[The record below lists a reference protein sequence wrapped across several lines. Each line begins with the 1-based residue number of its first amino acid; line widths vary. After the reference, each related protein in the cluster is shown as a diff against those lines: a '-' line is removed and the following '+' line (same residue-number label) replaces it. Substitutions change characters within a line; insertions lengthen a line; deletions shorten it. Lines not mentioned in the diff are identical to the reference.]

1 MSFSGPAD
9 NFSNLLRRNQAFSHS
24 KIYDVIQFH
33 LNEVYSSSSS
43 EANKV
48 HTLYQQHYPFI
59 VMGLNKSTMQFKKLA
74 IQNLSLMVRNDIST
88 TRKEI
93 RAYMEFLDARE
104 LFSVIQK
111 LDPWMKDLDG
121 DDMKRRSLLVEH
133 LIETINY
140 HDDDLAAEHMA
151 VILLE
156 HNKVCK
162 DARMLELGLAFV
174 RKAIW
179 GKKGFLRRVIGHLD
193 HQCQYS
199 LSKYSQ
205 RKRISFECKEIL
217 KKRLKE
223 IETFNASNM
232 RAAIKEK
239 KDRSAIARKDK
250 RARCYVCRKRGHVFW
265 KCPNKKS
272 RTTIEVPTKDNNSKK
287 PTDMRI
293 EEKLKYP
300 ENVHVKTNYMI
311 EGTDF
316 SNWDNIWYVSSAYK
330 KHMSLTK
337 SLFKRLKNRFRMEG
351 TEENEKKFIFSYG
364 IGEAV
369 VETNENE
376 IVIPCVL
383 YTPEVTLNVLSLDQL
398 LAQGFV
404 ITYGHNK
411 CRISY
416 MFGEE
421 NMVYDGDRDRGKGKE
436 CEIDTREMVA
446 KHNKFLEEYFESID
460 PKDACPLIKGL
471 EELEWDKDMEHDY
484 LDDDYISVNGTLYAI
499 KVNSFQRF
507 ISFLNLIKDDKL
519 VYENWSVLS
528 KRFEDMLKWFYL
540 IYLGRDVLETL
551 PPIIGGVK
559 IDLMGLYK
567 MVDSMG
573 GYLGVSFGNKWK
585 DVALIHGLTKEHDEV
600 LKECYK

>member
-1 MSFSGPAD
+1 MW
-9 NFSNLLRRNQAFSHS
+9 NYKNMLMRNWLQNQPVQQWYQS
-24 KIYDVIQFH
+24 KG
-33 LNEVYSSSSS
+33 S
-43 EANKV
+43 
-48 HTLYQQHYPFI
+48 
-59 VMGLNKSTMQFKKLA
+59 KSWEKLINNRMYEGFKKGYLIRESA
-74 IQNLSLMVRNDIST
+74 ANTWNNQRRQLSRES
-88 TRKEI
+88 KEML
-93 RAYMEFLDARE
+93 R
-104 LFSVIQK
+104 QK
-111 LDPWMKDLDG
+111 
-121 DDMKRRSLLVEH
+121 V
-133 LIETINY
+133 
-140 HDDDLAAEHMA
+140 
-151 VILLE
+151 
-156 HNKVCK
+156 
-162 DARMLELGLAFV
+162 
-174 RKAIW
+174 
-179 GKKGFLRRVIGHLD
+179 
-193 HQCQYS
+193 
-199 LSKYSQ
+199 
-205 RKRISFECKEIL
+205 
-217 KKRLKE
+217 KE
-223 IETFNASNM
+223 IEAYNTSN
-232 RAAIKEK
+232 
-239 KDRSAIARKDK
+239 
-250 RARCYVCRKRGHVFW
+250 
-265 KCPNKKS
+265 CPNKKS
-272 RTTIEVPTKDNNSKK
+272 RTTIEVPAKDNNSKK

-300 ENVHVKTNYMI
+300 ENVHVKTDYMI

-330 KHMSLTK
+330 KHMSPTK
-337 SLFKRLKNRFRMEG
+337 SLFKRLKSRFRMEG

-499 KVNSFQRF
+499 KGRYKEGLVRYGETEKVERNPQEGVGSSGLQVVKDNTRERFKNIQGRETHFGVTLESDNKTDGNSMTCIKGMKEPHQRMMTSGRHMKKITGLNIYNIGEVN
-507 ISFLNLIKDDKL
+507 
-519 VYENWSVLS
+519 V
-528 KRFEDMLKWFYL
+528 
-540 IYLGRDVLETL
+540 
-551 PPIIGGVK
+551 
-559 IDLMGLYK
+559 
-567 MVDSMG
+567 
-573 GYLGVSFGNKWK
+573 
-585 DVALIHGLTKEHDEV
+585 
-600 LKECYK
+600 

>member
-1 MSFSGPAD
+1 MS
-9 NFSNLLRRNQAFSHS
+9 NYKTMLMRNWLQNQPVQQWYQS
-24 KIYDVIQFH
+24 KG
-33 LNEVYSSSSS
+33 S
-43 EANKV
+43 
-48 HTLYQQHYPFI
+48 
-59 VMGLNKSTMQFKKLA
+59 KSWEKPIHNRMYEGFKKGYLIREGA
-74 IQNLSLMVRNDIST
+74 ANTWDNQRRQLSR
-88 TRKEI
+88 
-93 RAYMEFLDARE
+93 
-104 LFSVIQK
+104 
-111 LDPWMKDLDG
+111 
-121 DDMKRRSLLVEH
+121 
-133 LIETINY
+133 
-140 HDDDLAAEHMA
+140 
-151 VILLE
+151 
-156 HNKVCK
+156 
-162 DARMLELGLAFV
+162 
-174 RKAIW
+174 
-179 GKKGFLRRVIGHLD
+179 
-193 HQCQYS
+193 
-199 LSKYSQ
+199 
-205 RKRISFECKEIL
+205 ECKEML
-217 KKRLKE
+217 RQKVKE
-223 IETFNASNM
+223 IEAYNTSNV
-232 RAAIKEK
+232 RAAIKGK

-272 RTTIEVPTKDNNSKK
+272 RITIEVPAKDNNSKK

-300 ENVHVKTNYMI
+300 ENVHVKTDYMI

-330 KHMSLTK
+330 KHMSPTK
-337 SLFKRLKNRFRMEG
+337 SLFKRLKSRFRMEG

-484 LDDDYISVNGTLYAI
+484 LDDDY
-499 KVNSFQRF
+499 KKEK
-507 ISFLNLIKDDKL
+507 FLGVVGDDKL

-600 LKECYK
+600 LKECYKRTIDLVKCYYETTLRARYKEGLVRYGETEKVERNPQEGVGSSGLQVVKDNTRERFKNIQGRETHFGVTLESDNKTDGNQVTDQRDEGNTSENDDFVVVT